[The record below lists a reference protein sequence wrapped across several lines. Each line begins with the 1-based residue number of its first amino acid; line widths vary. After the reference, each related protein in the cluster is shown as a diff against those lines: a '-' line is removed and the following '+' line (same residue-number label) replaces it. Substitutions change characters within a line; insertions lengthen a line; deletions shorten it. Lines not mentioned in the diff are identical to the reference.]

1 MLNQSFAVLS
11 VSYQVPLM
19 RTEVQHKAV
28 AWIVET
34 NYLIWCVSGAKALYR
49 RWHTKTRTMRPLL
62 AHQIALEYKRPEENI
77 LSEWPKSAVCVQH
90 SIDSRNSAI
99 RSAYRIL
106 LRPSSM
112 LKPRHPPLK
121 VVIQKYEISIT
132 EWLKKRL
139 NALRLSRTWVRP
151 GNKV

>member
-1 MLNQSFAVLS
+1 MVYQNSAVLS
-11 VSYQVPLM
+11 APYQVPLM

-28 AWIVET
+28 AWIVEA
-34 NYLIWCVSGAKALYR
+34 NYLIWCVSGAEALYR
-49 RWHTKTRTMRPLL
+49 RWHTKTRIVRPEEL
-62 AHQIALEYKRPEENI
+62 AYQIALKYKRPEASI

-121 VVIQKYEISIT
+121 VVIQMYRISIT
-132 EWLKKRL
+132 VVVEKKVKRL
-139 NALRLSRTWVRP
+139 MPKPHLGTTRQ
-151 GNKV
+151 

>member
-1 MLNQSFAVLS
+1 
-11 VSYQVPLM
+11 M
-19 RTEVQHKAV
+19 REKLQHKAV

-49 RWHTKTRTMRPLL
+49 RWHTKTRIMRPAEL

-121 VVIQKYEISIT
+121 VVIQKYKISIT
-132 EWLKKRL
+132 VVVEKKVKRL
-139 NALRLSRTWVRP
+139 TPKPHLGTTRQWGIGSLRKARHVYD
-151 GNKV
+151 